1 MIKFSGGLGADQI
14 WFQICFFHLIVNLGK
29 LVTLSV
35 SDFASI
41 NGSNKACSAELC
53 KTNVIQRRKGVA
65 GYLTHPQRSEHGNS
79 IIYLYCC

>member
-35 SDFASI
+35 SDFTSI
-41 NGSNKACSAELC
+41 NGSNKACFAELF
-53 KTNVIQRRKGVA
+53 KTNI
-65 GYLTHPQRSEHGNS
+65 L
-79 IIYLYCC
+79 